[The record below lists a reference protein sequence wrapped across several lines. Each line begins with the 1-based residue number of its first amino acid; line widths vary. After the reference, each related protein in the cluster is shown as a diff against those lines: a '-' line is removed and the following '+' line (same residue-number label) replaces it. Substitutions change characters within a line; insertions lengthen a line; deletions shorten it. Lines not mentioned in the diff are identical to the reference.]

1 MLAGLVALRLVGVF
15 AAALIKKKRY
25 WPKYIPG
32 DEIIKHFDDKE
43 VGATDAWFGMLNG
56 VNFHVFAMKEPD
68 YVMQIMSTW
77 QTVREMEKGSTAHT
91 IKANRQET

>member
-1 MLAGLVALRLVGVF
+1 VLAGLVALRLVGVF